1 MTYRFDMYIQDEKLR
16 TEVKKLLSFKTRN
29 SIVKKIQEE
38 GSKFHFFQL
47 TNFLEGK
54 DVSLSTLKKIDFFVN
69 NGFGLCVR
77 QGLEA
82 QKIN

>member
-1 MTYRFDMYIQDEKLR
+1 MYIQDEQLR
-16 TEVKKLLSFKTRN
+16 IEVKKLLRFKTRN

-54 DVSLSTLKKIDFFVN
+54 DVSLSTLKKIDCFVN
-69 NGFGLCVR
+69 
-77 QGLEA
+77 
-82 QKIN
+82 K